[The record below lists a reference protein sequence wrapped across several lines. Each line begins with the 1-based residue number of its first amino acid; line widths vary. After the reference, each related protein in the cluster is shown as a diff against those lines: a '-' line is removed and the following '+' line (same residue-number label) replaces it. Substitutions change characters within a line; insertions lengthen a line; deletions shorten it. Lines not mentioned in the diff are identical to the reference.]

1 MARRCFSYIRPI
13 CRSANLAPVAKSLL
27 ERGGF
32 KVNMVSMDW
41 QSLVAR
47 RAKKDPSD
55 QGGWSAFLTSW
66 NAADITNPVS
76 AAYFAANCDKG
87 PPGWPCDAKMEE
99 LRDKFA
105 KEADPAK
112 QKDIAEAVQVH
123 AMEVGTHVHLGQ
135 CEAHRISQGKLAACG
150 LLRFCFLAHKE
161 SGSLID

>member
-1 MARRCFSYIRPI
+1 
-13 CRSANLAPVAKSLL
+13 
-27 ERGGF
+27 
-32 KVNMVSMDW
+32 
-41 QSLVAR
+41 VAR

-135 CEAHRISQGKLAACG
+135 WSKPLAYRKDKL
-150 LLRFCFLAHKE
+150 
-161 SGSLID
+161 SGMRSAPILFFWPTKKAGA